1 MSNGIHS
8 YSLQTL
14 KMYFHA
20 KALGKALGV
29 DSHLTALYNASMNNQ
44 VKSVPLEQWQP
55 EAEFAQQQ
63 QLASSLEA
71 NQLLLLPQLSFNLL
85 ADERALLTDSLLSGK
100 RKNISFDKYSQKLG
114 GCNEQADKALLTQMM
129 RRFIQQAEHLVHLL
143 LPEYQDHLIPGR
155 TSYRPAKV
163 EGRQADSYR
172 KDDSRLHVDAFPS
185 TPMQDLRIL
194 RFFANINPN
203 NQPRTW
209 RIGEPFEQLAER
221 FIPDIHAPT
230 PGTGKLMKWL
240 HLTRKYRTRYD
251 HYMLK
256 LHNKMKADDNYQQQ
270 VTQTTVQLPANSCWM
285 VFTDSVS
292 HAAMA
297 GQFCLEQTF
306 YLPISAMNNNK
317 LSPQHILQQQLNREL
332 IPQL

>member
-1 MSNGIHS
+1 MN
-8 YSLQTL
+8 
-14 KMYFHA
+14 
-20 KALGKALGV
+20 KAI
-29 DSHLTALYNASMNNQ
+29 
-44 VKSVPLEQWQP
+44 KSIELNQWQP
-55 EAEFAQQQ
+55 EPSYAEQQ
-63 QLASSLEA
+63 QLVKNLES
-71 NQLLLLPQLSFNLL
+71 NQLLLFPQLSFELL
-85 ADERALLTDSLLSGK
+85 PEERVLLNENILSGK

-114 GCNEQADKALLTQMM
+114 GCNVNINKPLVTQMM
-129 RRFIQQAEHLVHLL
+129 RRFINQAEHLVHLL
-143 LPEYQDHLIPGR
+143 LPEYQDDLIPGR
-155 TSYRPAKV
+155 TSFRPAKV
-163 EGRQADSYR
+163 EGRKADSYR
-172 KDDSRLHVDAFPS
+172 KDDSLLHVDAFPS

-221 FIPDIHAPT
+221 FIPDISAPT
-230 PGTGKLMKWL
+230 PGSSKLMQWL
-240 HLTRKYRTRYD
+240 HVTRKYRTRYD

-256 LHNKMKADDNYQQQ
+256 LHNKMKADQNYQQQ
-270 VTQTTVQLPANSCWM
+270 VSQSTIELPANSCWM

-306 YLPISAMNNNK
+306 YLPIKAMHNSK
-317 LSPQHILQQQLNREL
+317 QSPHHILQQQLNREL

>member
-1 MSNGIHS
+1 MSRLNEITPDMQLAACS
-8 YSLQTL
+8 QWI
-14 KMYFHA
+14 
-20 KALGKALGV
+20 
-29 DSHLTALYNASMNNQ
+29 YNAGMNNQ
-44 VKSVPLEQWQP
+44 IKSVELDQWQP
-55 EAEFAQQQ
+55 DVAYAEQQR
-63 QLASSLEA
+63 LVDNLEA
-71 NQLLLLPQLSFNLL
+71 SQLLLFPQLSFDLL
-85 ADERALLTDSLLSGK
+85 PEERALLNENILSGK

-114 GCNEQADKALLTQMM
+114 GCSEHTDKDLVTQMM
-129 RRFIQQAEHLVHLL
+129 RRFINQAEHLVHLL
-143 LPEYQDHLIPGR
+143 LPEYQDDLIPGR

-172 KDDSRLHVDAFPS
+172 KDDSLLHVDAFPS

-203 NQPRTW
+203 NQARTW
-209 RIGEPFEQLAER
+209 RVGEPFEQLAQH
-221 FIPDIHAPT
+221 FIADIHPPT
-230 PGTGKLMKWL
+230 PGTGKLMQWL

-256 LHNKMKADDNYQQQ
+256 LHNKMKADKNYQQQ
-270 VTQTTVQLPANSCWM
+270 VPQSTIELPANSCWM

-306 YLPISAMNNNK
+306 YLPIKAMK
-317 LSPQHILQQQLNREL
+317 DSKQSPQHILQQQLNREL
-332 IPQL
+332 IPQY